1 LASAAGWS
9 AWTDLTGQTIQPG
22 FVVGQNLSGL
32 LQLIGVDRAGN
43 VWTNAQTASAG
54 WGSWVQIAGARLAP
68 PLAVAR
74 NVDGRLE
81 TFSIGLDGEV

>member
-1 LASAAGWS
+1 
-9 AWTDLTGQTIQPG
+9 LTGQTIQPG